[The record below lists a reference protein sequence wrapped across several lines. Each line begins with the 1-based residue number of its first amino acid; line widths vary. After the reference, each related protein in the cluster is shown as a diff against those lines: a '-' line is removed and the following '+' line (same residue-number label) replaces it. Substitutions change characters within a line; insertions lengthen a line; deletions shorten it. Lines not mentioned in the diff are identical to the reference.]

1 VIFVDA
7 HGRLAVATSPI
18 YAAHSMDTAWYAV
31 DRDGEVGYC
40 WSGETGPVPDDAHR
54 AYWEDLLPELF
65 LARLASTS
73 GDDPL
78 SEAHGLH
85 RVLSS
90 ATDPA
95 EVGLVRAIL
104 DGDAASRLVYA
115 DWLEGHGR
123 AREGTLREG
132 TVFRFE
138 RDLRAIDPETLPDE
152 WPGILVF
159 TDAEQLEWCR
169 QAFFEHDTGWRVLDR
184 ALGIAHA
191 VSAYIPN
198 YAFETAW
205 AAGSLVTAYWL
216 NSYEVKPNELGLYE
230 YSCSFS
236 GGAYDRNAMPKRP
249 LLVTDLPEVL
259 RSQLALLRIPD
270 SFDKLPELDPDRYGS
285 AHHWM
290 T

>member
-1 VIFVDA
+1 MFVDA

-31 DRDGEVGYC
+31 DGDGEVAYC

-54 AYWEDLLPELF
+54 SYWSQLLPELF
-65 LARLASTS
+65 LARVSSSSA
-73 GDDPL
+73 DDPL
-78 SEAHGLH
+78 SEAHALH
-85 RVLSS
+85 RALTS
-90 ATDPA
+90 ATDPT
-95 EVGLVRAIL
+95 ESGLVRAIL
-104 DGDAASRLVYA
+104 DGDVASRLVYA
-115 DWLEGHGR
+115 DWLEEHGR
-123 AREGTLREG
+123 AADGTLREG
-132 TVFRFE
+132 RVFRFDRE
-138 RDLRAIDPETLPDE
+138 LRAIDPETLPEE

-169 QAFFEHDTGWRVLDR
+169 EAFFEHDSEWRVLD
-184 ALGIAHA
+184 ASLGVAHA
-191 VSAYIPN
+191 ATAFIPS

-216 NSYEVKPNELGLYE
+216 NSYEVKPSELGLYE

-236 GGAYDRNAMPKRP
+236 GGAYDRNAVPTRP

-270 SFDKLPELDPDRYGS
+270 TFDKLPELDPERYGPAS
-285 AHHWM
+285 QWNI
-290 T
+290 